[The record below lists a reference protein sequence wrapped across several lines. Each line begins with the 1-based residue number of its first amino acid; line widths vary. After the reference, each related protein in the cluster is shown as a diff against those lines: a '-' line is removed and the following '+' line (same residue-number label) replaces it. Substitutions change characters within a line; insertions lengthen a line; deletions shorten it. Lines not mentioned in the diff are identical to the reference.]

1 MSKKY
6 GKTSEEEKAE
16 KSLACRKIVSEIN
29 RFGVSESQK
38 IQIIKLLALE
48 LENNSNMKKIIN
60 TINEIVENN
69 SIREEENKLIG
80 L

>member
-16 KSLACRKIVSEIN
+16 KSIQCRQIVLEIN
-29 RFGVSESQK
+29 RFGVSESQR

-48 LENNSNMKKIIN
+48 LENNLNMKKIIN
-60 TINEIVENN
+60 TIDEIVENN
-69 SIREEENKLIG
+69 SIHDEENKLIG